1 MSAAPHT
8 DTTRSVLRVLQSFP
22 APRATT
28 NPYISMLDG
37 ALAAEPGIEHLR
49 FSWRTALLGRYDVI
63 HFHWPETLFSASS
76 RLKATGKHLAFLA
89 LLARLRMR
97 RIAVVRT
104 VHNLHLPTD
113 VTASQ
118 RRILERVEQ
127 LTTLRILIGET
138 TRLPEG
144 QPSATILHG
153 HYRDWFASYP
163 RSAPT
168 PGRIGFVGL
177 IRRYKGV
184 EQLIAAFRG
193 RPPARAEL
201 RLAVSGQP
209 TSEALADEL
218 RALAA
223 GDEAIALAFGFLDD
237 AAFVEAMT
245 ASGIVVLPYRF
256 MHNSG
261 SVLAALSLDRP
272 VLVPRN
278 EANEALAVEVGA
290 GWIHSYDDEL
300 DTPALLRAVDAVT
313 AAPPEG
319 SPDLTRREWTD
330 TGARHLDAYRRA
342 VRIRHGEP
350 E

>member
-1 MSAAPHT
+1 MSAAPHS
-8 DTTRSVLRVLQSFP
+8 DTSRAALRVLQSFP
-22 APRATT
+22 APRTTT
-28 NPYISMLDG
+28 NPYITMLDE
-37 ALAAEPGIEHLR
+37 ALSTEAGIEHLR
-49 FSWRTALLGRYDVI
+49 FSWRTAILGRYDVI

-76 RLKATGKHLAFLA
+76 RPKAAGKHLAFLV

-113 VTASQ
+113 VTDSQ
-118 RRILERVEQ
+118 RRILERVER
-127 LTTLRILIGET
+127 LATLRIIIGET
-138 TRLPEG
+138 THLPAD
-144 QPSATILHG
+144 QPSETILHG
-153 HYRDWFASYP
+153 HYRGWFATYP
-163 RSAPT
+163 RVT
-168 PGRIGFVGL
+168 PATGRIGFVGL

-193 RPPARAEL
+193 RPSERPDL

-209 TSEALADEL
+209 TSDALAEEL

-223 GDEAIALAFGFLDD
+223 GDDAIDLSFGFLDD

-245 ASGIVVLPYRF
+245 ACGIVVLPYRF

-278 EANEALAVEVGA
+278 EANEALAIEVGP
-290 GWIHSYDDEL
+290 GWVHSYDDEL
-300 DTPALLRAVDAVT
+300 DTAALLRAVDA
-313 AAPPEG
+313 AAATRPHG
-319 SPDLTRREWTD
+319 SPDLSRREWTEV
-330 TGARHLDAYRRA
+330 GARHLAAYRRA
-342 VRIRHGEP
+342 VRIRRGEST
-350 E
+350 